1 TELATVDWIIVIGFL
16 VVVTIMGF
24 VLSRAAS
31 GGLNDY
37 FLGGNKIPW
46 WVLGISTSTS
56 NFDMSGTMIIVA
68 AVFALGYKG
77 FLVEI
82 RGGVGLSLA
91 FLLVFLA
98 KWLRR
103 SRVMTSAE
111 WMKLRFG
118 TDRQGRAAHLL
129 SAIATIVLRL

>member
-1 TELATVDWIIVIGFL
+1 MHPGSVGTFFVRKGAALTELATVDWIIVIGFL
-16 VVVTIMGF
+16 VLVTIVGF
-24 VLSRAAS
+24 ALSRAAS

-68 AVFALGYKG
+68 AVFSLGYKG

-82 RGGVGLSLA
+82 RGGVGLA
-91 FLLVFLA
+91 DDVDALVLE
-98 KWLRR
+98 LVEMIERC
-103 SRVMTSAE
+103 
-111 WMKLRFG
+111 
-118 TDRQGRAAHLL
+118 
-129 SAIATIVLRL
+129 